1 MLNNQEYK
9 KKYLKYKK
17 FKIGESIY
25 DELLIDEKDIY
36 KNIFV
41 TNKNKKK
48 CIVIDLK
55 MINIKKI
62 MKTV

>member
-9 KKYLKYKK
+9 EKYLKY
-17 FKIGESIY
+17 
-25 DELLIDEKDIY
+25 
-36 KNIFV
+36 
-41 TNKNKKK
+41 KKK

-55 MINIKKI
+55 MINIKKF